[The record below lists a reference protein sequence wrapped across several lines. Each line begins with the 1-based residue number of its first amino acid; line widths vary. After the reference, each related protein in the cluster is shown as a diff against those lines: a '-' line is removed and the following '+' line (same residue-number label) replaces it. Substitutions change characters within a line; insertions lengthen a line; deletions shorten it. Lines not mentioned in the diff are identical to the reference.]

1 MVWCVAK
8 IHQLFQYLL
17 KQGLL
22 KSTQNEYRTSQY
34 HYMPLLCWYS
44 FLGSGKKHFA
54 IRHRK
59 LRENTETYGQRF
71 QSFISHIYPSPALP
85 LTYVR
90 MHRWGHLGDTR
101 CSMRSV
107 LDCQIKKHLWI
118 YRYYMCIYNRTIG
131 KSLILTLTHARGTF
145 TNTFWDAF
153 PFPVLDLPRNS
164 LRPRR

>member
-34 HYMPLLCWYS
+34 YYYMPLLCWYS

-71 QSFISHIYPSPALP
+71 WSFISHIIPFTCITTHVCSCSHAP
-85 LTYVR
+85 VGSSR
-90 MHRWGHLGDTR
+90 DTR

-107 LDCQIKKHLWI
+107 LNCQIKNI
-118 YRYYMCIYNRTIG
+118 YGYIDIICVYYR
-131 KSLILTLTHARGTF
+131 
-145 TNTFWDAF
+145 
-153 PFPVLDLPRNS
+153 
-164 LRPRR
+164 